1 MKEYKITYK
10 IFSFPYYYNKIVTY
24 NANIRATDENHA
36 IDNLKKALKNNGHR
50 LNKIIGVEVNDNPNG
65 IMVDIQNAKE

>member
-1 MKEYKITYK
+1 MKVFKVTYK
-10 IFSFPYYYNKIVTY
+10 LFNWPYYKTETLH
-24 NANIRATDENHA
+24 ANVKATDVNNA
-36 IDNLKKALKNNGHR
+36 IYNLKKALKNNGHR

>member
-1 MKEYKITYK
+1 MKVFKVTYK
-10 IFSFPYYYNKIVTY
+10 LFNWPYYKAEISS
-24 NANIRATDENHA
+24 ANVRANDENHA
-36 IDNLKKALKNNGHR
+36 IEILKKELKNNGHR